1 MVKILARVKTDR
13 LFSRPLSPWSIVILS
28 CILHRL
34 QIRGYADDAEGNPG
48 LWRENGTAPGIPR
61 IGRQGSGHHT
71 QSAAVTRDKFK
82 TIFNTTIFYKTVKL
96 EK

>member
-1 MVKILARVKTDR
+1 MVTIFKIVSTRQVPGLALPRRK
-13 LFSRPLSPWSIVILS
+13 FPWSIVILS

-48 LWRENGTAPGIPR
+48 LWRENGTAPGIPP

-71 QSAAVTRDKFK
+71 QSAGAET
-82 TIFNTTIFYKTVKL
+82 
-96 EK
+96 